1 MIYGIVFDLDGTLL
15 NTLEDLTDSV
25 NFALNKFGYPTRTI
39 EEVRTFVGD
48 GVRVMMTR
56 AIPNGLANPD
66 FEACLTCFKEHYAKN
81 MFNKTAP
88 YDGVMEMLKHLKM
101 NGIQVAVVSNKFDL
115 AVKGLCKK
123 YFGDLIPVAIG
134 ENEAEGIR
142 KKPAPDSV
150 FKAIHEMKVRIENV
164 IFVGDS
170 DTDVLTA
177 KNTEVDCIG
186 CTWGFRD
193 REILEKAGATYIV
206 QKPCEILKIAGVK
219 V

>member
-25 NFALNKFGYPTRTI
+25 NFALNKFGFKERTV
-39 EEVRTFVGD
+39 EEIRSFVGD
-48 GVRVMMTR
+48 GVRVMMSR
-56 AIPNGLANPD
+56 AIPDGLSNPN
-66 FEACLTCFKEHYAKN
+66 FENCLDCFKEHYKDN
-81 MFNKTAP
+81 MFNKTKP
-88 YDGVMEMLKHLKM
+88 YDGIMEMLKHLKM

-177 KNTEVDCIG
+177 KNAEVDCIG

-193 REILEKAGATYIV
+193 RQVLEKAGADYIV
-206 QKPCEILKIAGVK
+206 NSPDEILKTAGIK
-219 V
+219 